1 MRYKTTNILA
11 LMLAFVCLVKT
22 AQAQTDD
29 NPVAYMNSFVA
40 VHEDMNNKDL
50 IYQSAAAHG
59 KRLRRV
65 EKLRKQAV
73 DAIDVA
79 MDKSVALPAYKG
91 DNSLR
96 QASITYINF
105 CHKIFNED
113 YAHIVDLEEISEES
127 VDKLQAYL
135 LLQEKTDEKFEEA
148 NKTWDKA
155 YADFA
160 AKYKVTLID
169 SKSDKG
175 EKIETANKLNKY
187 FNALHVLFFKCNWE
201 NNQLVKSLGTKNV
214 NDIEQCRNALIKY
227 ANEGLIG
234 VDTLRSFNGDASM
247 AQTCKESLIGFKK
260 IAETIIPK
268 MTDHYLKEEN
278 FNNIKKA
285 FEAKSPSDRTNQDI
299 DAYNKA
305 VKEINNDVN
314 TYNQNN
320 NEMNNLGTQ
329 IVNNWNSTEKTF
341 LDNNM
346 PYFKKG
352 KM

>member
-1 MRYKTTNILA
+1 MYKKTNILA
-11 LMLAFVCLVKT
+11 LMLAFLCLVKT
-22 AQAQTDD
+22 TKAQTGDD
-29 NPVAYMNSFVA
+29 PVVYMNSFVA
-40 VHEDMNNKDL
+40 VHADMNNKDL

-79 MDKSVALPAYKG
+79 MEKSVALPTFKG

-96 QASITYINF
+96 QASINYINF

-148 NKTWDKA
+148 NKAWDKA
-155 YADFA
+155 YDDFA
-160 AKYKVTLID
+160 AKNKVTLID
-169 SKSDKG
+169 SKSDKA

-234 VDTLRSFNGDASM
+234 IDTLRSFNGDASM
-247 AQTCKESLIGFKK
+247 AQTCKECLIGYKK

-268 MTDHYLKEEN
+268 LTDHFLKEEN
-278 FNNIKKA
+278 FANIKKA
-285 FEAKSPSDRTNQDI
+285 FEAKSPSDRSKQDI
-299 DAYNKA
+299 DAYNKSI
-305 VKEINNDVN
+305 KEINNDVN
-314 TYNQNN
+314 EYNQNN
-320 NEMNNLGTQ
+320 NELNNLGAQ
-329 IVNNWNSTEKTF
+329 LVNNWNSTEKTF